1 MFAKTLDGDF
11 DVVIPRVEGR
21 LQTTHALYNSSCL
34 EPINARL
41 KDGLLKMDGYF
52 DNVNV
57 CEISQ
62 DEIFKIEGAESS
74 FFNVNTGED
83 LELALQMDKNTYGD

>member
-1 MFAKTLDGDF
+1 
-11 DVVIPRVEGR
+11 
-21 LQTTHALYNSSCL
+21 
-34 EPINARL
+34 
-41 KDGLLKMDGYF
+41 MDGYF